1 MNQTPKYEKIKQA
14 LSEQIRSGK
23 LAPGAELPSETEL
36 LDTFQV
42 SRITVRRAMDELYR
56 EGYIEKK
63 QGKRAFV
70 KHTPKTQ
77 ELTTISSYTEEIIR
91 LGMTPSRNV
100 IRAELRLCTPEEG
113 EQLSLDKADPVFY
126 LERIV
131 CANEQPFC
139 YTQTTLPYY
148 LFRDIETY
156 DFSSSSLYSI
166 IENVYKISI
175 SSSTLKLKAVS
186 ARREVAQYLDIDAGS
201 PLLYTSAITYG
212 RKNGT
217 KLPIE
222 MFQSYYLTDKFE
234 YSLTQ
239 NR

>member
-1 MNQTPKYEKIKQA
+1 MSQTPKYEKIKQA
-14 LSEQIRSGK
+14 LGEQIRSGK
-23 LAPGAELPSETEL
+23 LAPGTELPSETEL

-70 KHTPKTQ
+70 RKTAKTQ
-77 ELTTISSYTEEIIR
+77 ELTTISSYTEEILR
-91 LGMTPSRNV
+91 LGMTPSRKV
-100 IRAELRLCTPEEG
+100 ICAQLRLCTPEEG
-113 EQLSLDKADPVFY
+113 RLLFLDKADPVFY

-131 CANEQPFC
+131 CADEQPFC
-139 YTQTTLPYY
+139 YTQTTLPYS

-166 IENVYKISI
+166 IETSYHIKIC
-175 SSSTLKLKAVS
+175 SSTLKLKAVA
-186 ARREVAQYLDIDAGS
+186 ARREVAHYLDIAAGS
-201 PLLYTSAITYG
+201 PLLYSSAITYG
-212 RKNGT
+212 KKNGT
-217 KLPIE
+217 ELPIE
-222 MFQSYYLTDKFE
+222 VFQSYYLTDKFE